1 MLTRTQTCGNDQP
14 ADSSCGFSL
23 IELLAVL
30 MIIGILL
37 ALLLPV
43 FSRPAAMA
51 RLSQCQNNL
60 RQHGVALVQFTLEHH
75 GFPFLMEG
83 SNTVAINDSTGY
95 SSSGVVVW
103 EDALGVYSS
112 PFRWSKARE
121 PHQPEGIWH
130 CPAALPPSTPTWP
143 RNVSFCDYGYNAY
156 GLAGFMDPKGSLG
169 LSRMSA
175 DLRWNTSPM
184 RPGTSLPPDG
194 TNRVTEAEVVNPS
207 EMMAMGDGFAGGN
220 GIIRDGTS
228 GLWRVSNTQEIAG
241 STRRARN
248 RHAGGAAI
256 LFCDDHT
263 ERLDLKSLFENADS
277 ASLSRWNRDHQ
288 PNADRLAP
296 R

>member
-1 MLTRTQTCGNDQP
+1 MLTQMQSRGP
-14 ADSSCGFSL
+14 GRRVVSRGGFSL
-23 IELLAVL
+23 IELLVVL
-30 MIIGILL
+30 VIIAILL
-37 ALLLPV
+37 AMLLLV
-43 FSRPAAMA
+43 FSHASATA

-60 RQHGVALVQFTLEHH
+60 RQNGAALAQFNAEHH
-75 GFPFLMEG
+75 GFPFMMEG
-83 SNTVAINDSTGY
+83 SNTVTINDSTGY
-95 SSSGVVVW
+95 SSAGVVVW

-143 RNVSFCDYGYNAY
+143 PNVSFCDYGYNAY
-156 GLAGFMDPKGSLG
+156 GLARFMDPKGSLG
-169 LSRMSA
+169 LSRMAA
-175 DLRWNTSPM
+175 DLGWNTSPL
-184 RPGTSLPPDG
+184 RPETSLPSDG
-194 TNRVTEAEVVNPS
+194 MTRVSETEVSSPS
-207 EMMAMGDGFAGGN
+207 EMMAIGDGFTGGN

-228 GLWRVSNTQEIAG
+228 SLWRVSSTQEIAG

-248 RHAGGAAI
+248 RHAGGAAV

-263 ERLDLKSLFENADS
+263 EWLDLKSLFENADG

-288 PNADRLAP
+288 PNADRLGP